1 MGRDHQPPEDPTK
14 PRLFFAVPIPE
25 PTREVVAELAA
36 RVQAAV
42 DGEGAHIRWVRM
54 DGLHL
59 TLRFLG
65 PTPQDRLPELV
76 ELLEDEARRDT
87 AFTVEIAGA
96 GAFPGPARPRTLW
109 LGLREGAD
117 ELRAISERI
126 TDAVAAHAGEG
137 LDTKPFAAHLT
148 IARTDGVRA
157 APRAAR
163 ILEELAADLDV
174 RFQADR
180 VVLYRSH
187 LGHGPAWYE
196 PIHEAPLRA

>member
-25 PTREVVAELAA
+25 RTREVVADLAA

-42 DGEGAHIRWVRM
+42 DGDGAHIRWVRM

-65 PTPQDRLPELV
+65 PTPQERLAALV
-76 ELLEDEARRDT
+76 ELVEDEARRNR
-87 AFTVEIAGA
+87 AFPVEITGA
-96 GAFPGPARPRTLW
+96 GAFPGPSRPRTLW
-109 LGLREGAD
+109 LGLRDGA
-117 ELRAISERI
+117 ETLRAISERI
-126 TDAVAAHAGEG
+126 TDAVAAHAGAE

-157 APRAAR
+157 APR
-163 ILEELAADLDV
+163 
-174 RFQADR
+174 
-180 VVLYRSH
+180 SH

-196 PIHEAPLRA
+196 PIHEAFLGD